1 MKSMQRKF
9 GGLMKRS
16 ENQEDVQVVL
26 TEFKTVND
34 SLERVRPPFTP
45 SPKHKQLAQESN
57 PPN

>member
-34 SLERVRPPFTP
+34 SLER
-45 SPKHKQLAQESN
+45 LAKDIREYRNSWE
-57 PPN
+57 

>member
-16 ENQEDVQVVL
+16 ADQEDVQVVL
-26 TEFKTVND
+26 TEFKAVND
-34 SLERVRPPFTP
+34 SLERVRPPFTL
-45 SPKHKQLAQESN
+45 SPEHMQLARESK